1 MSKVMTYLFLMSCVF
16 GVADTA
22 CKTSRVSA
30 VVLLSSDLMCCTS
43 GMPPPYQVWSS
54 RCVLMELCQ

>member
-1 MSKVMTYLFLMSCVF
+1 MPKVMTYLFLMSCVF

-22 CKTSRVSA
+22 CKTSSRVSA

-43 GMPPPYQVWSS
+43 GMPQPY
-54 RCVLMELCQ
+54 